1 MKMEVKAYTC
11 PQCGA
16 QLNIDSIDT
25 KITVCPKCGSSI
37 HITYKENENEIRLKD
52 FVTSDGTKVASAY
65 VPDGYKLNA
74 SINSQWQSEMIPLT
88 SRVSANKDDEI
99 IMFSDSK
106 ELFHDVRNVFIKG
119 IIALVP
125 NHTSNGYKAFEEP
138 EDYIREYAERI
149 SGASLKAVSKT
160 ELPSYFGNNPKAAL
174 TQLNNDVSA
183 FDTFMEIPSA
193 PVNQLCES
201 VLYKFE
207 GQTKSGVDCV
217 VLAGVDYEGQ
227 ELIYGFDLFK
237 GLNIDK
243 LKENLNKLVGNSQSL
258 KDFGSTVSDV
268 ISGKDKLTFDDMM
281 HGGLLGKAMRKKK
294 QQEVPKVAEPIME
307 KPQEKT
313 ESPKFGHSDRRID
326 QITFGSY
333 RKYLCVALKEREQEA
348 ERDFLNFVRTFTPD
362 QALASRSAQLIDQ
375 KMAQIRQTVAMNQAI
390 VAQKQAQL
398 HQMQMETSRK
408 ISEYSRSASAG
419 LMDSWKLK
427 MDSDSRMSQARSE
440 ATLGVNTYTNS
451 YGQNVQVSVGAD
463 HVYENQY
470 GDVYGVLGNALD
482 QSTLNDLNWK
492 KIDDK

>member
-1 MKMEVKAYTC
+1 MEFQAYTC

-16 QLNIDSIDT
+16 QLNIDSVDT
-25 KITVCPKCGSSI
+25 HITVCPKCGSSI
-37 HITYKENENEIRLKD
+37 HITYKTNENQSNLKD
-52 FVTSDGTKVASAY
+52 FVTADGVRIASAY
-65 VPDGYKLNA
+65 VPDSYKLNA
-74 SINSQWQSEMIPLT
+74 TITNQWQSEMIPFT
-88 SRVSANKDDEI
+88 TRVSANNADEI
-99 IMFSDSK
+99 IMFADSK
-106 ELFHDVRNVFIKG
+106 ELFHDVKNVFIKG

-138 EDYIREYAERI
+138 EDYVKEYAERI
-149 SGASLKAVSKT
+149 SGAALNLVAKT
-160 ELPSYFGNNPKAAL
+160 DLPSYFGKNPKDAL

-183 FDTFMEIPSA
+183 FDAFMEIPSA

-207 GQTKSGVDCV
+207 GKTKSGVDCV
-217 VLAGVDYEGQ
+217 VFAGVDYEGQ

-237 GLNIDK
+237 GLNLDK
-243 LKENLNKLVGNSQSL
+243 LKENLNKLVGSTPSL
-258 KDFGSTVSDV
+258 QNLGSTVSDV

-281 HGGLLGKAMRKKK
+281 HGGLLGKAMRKNKEKETMKVQEPVK
-294 QQEVPKVAEPIME
+294 QQ
-307 KPQEKT
+307 PQVNE
-313 ESPKFGHSDRRID
+313 ESPKFGHSGRRVD
-326 QITFGSY
+326 QITFGAY
-333 RKYLCVALKEREQEA
+333 RKYLCVALKEREKEA
-348 ERDFLNFVRTFTPD
+348 ERDFINFVSTYTPD
-362 QALASRSAQLIDQ
+362 QDLSRRSADLINQ
-375 KMAQIRQTVAMNQAI
+375 KMAQIRQAVAMNQQI
-390 VAQKQAQL
+390 VMQKQAQL

-427 MDSDSRMSQARSE
+427 MDSDARMSKARSE

-470 GDVYGVLGNALD
+470 GDVYGVSGSALD